1 MNVLGKLQSICTLKF
16 NALHE
21 ILVVFHNSSNNDYHF
36 IIKELADEFEELF
49 ECLGEITEKY
59 TTFSFPIEK
68 EVTNIDNDGNENVVT
83 ISYKIKLIDSARFTT
98 SLLTNFVDNLAEEI
112 YKIKCK
118 DFDCILEYESV
129 NDNLIKHKIL
139 SYNKDNLNKLDEKL
153 EKRFKNTLRFSDYD
167 INKFI
172 LLLRKG
178 VYPYDHLDE

>member
-1 MNVLGKLQSICTLKF
+1 M
-16 NALHE
+16 
-21 ILVVFHNSSNNDYHF
+21 
-36 IIKELADEFEELF
+36 
-49 ECLGEITEKY
+49 
-59 TTFSFPIEK
+59 
-68 EVTNIDNDGNENVVT
+68 TNIDNDGNENVVL
-83 ISYKIKLIDSARFTT
+83 ISYKIKLIDSARFMT

-129 NDNLIKHKIL
+129 NDNLIKHKFL

-172 LLLRKG
+172 LLLSSKFIFFQL
-178 VYPYDHLDE
+178 LD